1 MNIETW
7 QIEQEQ
13 HVNEYKELLGTG
25 HLTES
30 EFIELVQDLVDMK
43 HITADLSL
51 EDNKIKAQ
59 KAVDAIKLLAGLI

>member
-1 MNIETW
+1 MNMREW
-7 QIEQEQ
+7 QATQERR
-13 HVNEYKELLGTG
+13 VKEYQELVASG

-30 EFIELVQDLVDMK
+30 EFIELVEDLVDIK
-43 HITADLSL
+43 RISDDLSL

>member
-1 MNIETW
+1 MNMREW
-7 QIEQEQ
+7 QATQEQ
-13 HVNEYKELLGTG
+13 RVKEYQELVASG

-30 EFIELVQDLVDMK
+30 EFIELVEDLVDIK
-43 HITADLSL
+43 RISDDLSL

>member
-1 MNIETW
+1 MNMKEW
-7 QIEQEQ
+7 QSTQEQ
-13 HVNEYKELLGTG
+13 RVKEYQELVASG

-30 EFIELVQDLVDMK
+30 EFIELAEDLVDIK
-43 HITADLSL
+43 RISDDLSL